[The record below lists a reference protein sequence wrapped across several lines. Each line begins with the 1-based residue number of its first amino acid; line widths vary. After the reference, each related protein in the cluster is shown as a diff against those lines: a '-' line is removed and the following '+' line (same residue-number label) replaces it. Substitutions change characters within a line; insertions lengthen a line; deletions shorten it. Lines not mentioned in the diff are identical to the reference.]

1 MPDFP
6 GRLTVINGQSSLN
19 NDLLL
24 RGTSSS
30 DVTQAIANAT
40 QFLLKTKG
48 LVSGQQIIVTG
59 TRGSFGNLSVIGM
72 TNARPDP
79 SQPFAFALLEGVSPA
94 TTKRRRAGAKKSKSS
109 ARAKKSKSRAAK
121 SSAKK
126 K

>member
-48 LVSGQQIIVTG
+48 LMSGQQIIVTG
-59 TRGSFGNLSVIGM
+59 TRGSFGNLSVIGI

-79 SQPFAFALLEGVSPA
+79 SQPFAFALTEAVSPT
-94 TTKRRRAGAKKSKSS
+94 TTKRRRAGAKKSKS
-109 ARAKKSKSRAAK
+109 RAGK